1 MLYKL
6 WNHRSVIEIYEESF
20 CSTITNQR
28 ETLHNIHE
36 SEKTWYDFLLAPDS
50 AFFKHP
56 PLPLFPSQKLRHQV
70 SQSVYPISLAFASMT
85 FFQCF
90 SFQSQSLSFLQ
101 SLGLVLINEDL
112 LQKAA
117 RVMRRSIGSFNI
129 FPGIHKGIRTFENWF
144 FQILLPRRAKMVF
157 KCLTQVL
164 DLIVNFLIRGK
175 IGDRNFLLI
184 DQALKF
190 ISNL

>member
-1 MLYKL
+1 
-6 WNHRSVIEIYEESF
+6 
-20 CSTITNQR
+20 
-28 ETLHNIHE
+28 
-36 SEKTWYDFLLAPDS
+36 
-50 AFFKHP
+50 
-56 PLPLFPSQKLRHQV
+56 
-70 SQSVYPISLAFASMT
+70 
-85 FFQCF
+85 
-90 SFQSQSLSFLQ
+90 
-101 SLGLVLINEDL
+101 
-112 LQKAA
+112 
-117 RVMRRSIGSFNI
+117 MRPSIGSFNI
-129 FPGIHKGIRTFENWF
+129 FPGIHQGIRTFENWF